1 MNRMKFL
8 SSAALASF
16 ILLLAD
22 QAFSDGRYYRTGTKI
37 LREMAGTLGLRL

>member
-16 ILLLAD
+16 ILLAD

-37 LREMAGTLGLRL
+37 FREMVGTLGLRF